1 MNRPTAPR
9 GATSRLTMLLATL
22 LALVLLAAACSAS
35 GDDSNTTAD
44 SQAGDG
50 DSSNAQEGD
59 GGGSLTVLV
68 ASPMESWDP
77 ATLPHTIPGLHADRF
92 NAVYGTLV
100 YVGPE
105 GEVQMG
111 MAESLTTEDNQ
122 TWTLTL
128 RDGIQFT
135 NGNQLDAEA
144 VKYNWD
150 RIADPET
157 GAVAQ
162 PFASTFE
169 TQVVD
174 ELTLEIA
181 LDEPDPT
188 FPQRVAEQIPFIAA
202 PQSLE
207 EQGDQYTDPVG
218 AGPFTLESQEAGVS
232 ETVVA
237 NPDYWQEDRPRL
249 DEITFRSVSDPAQ
262 RVSTVVQGG
271 AHYMNGYYFQFAEEA
286 EQPGVSTYDVPAGG
300 LRHFAFNTGSAPFD
314 DVRARRAIAL
324 AVDPTE
330 MVRTLTQLS
339 DAEGST
345 ALFPEDSP
353 YLASDQT
360 LPSPDLEQAQ
370 QIVDEL
376 TADGG
381 PLEFTIVAAGVPELD
396 RAAQLLQTQANQLDG
411 VNASVETIAIA
422 DWRQRTYEQD
432 QFDVTL
438 YPGVFDLNPP
448 AVSMSNLF
456 GAGGAANFANFSN
469 EEMDQALAA
478 ARQASLEG
486 GEELE
491 SALAEVQRI
500 YTEQVPIMV
509 FGVDYRAFFHQES
522 VAGFTPMGR
531 GSLLMKELYLTDS
544 E

>member
-1 MNRPTAPR
+1 MNRPNAPR
-9 GATSRLTMLLATL
+9 RDTGRLWILPALLLT
-22 LALVLLAAACSAS
+22 LALLGAACSGS
-35 GDDSNTTAD
+35 GDQSDATAD
-44 SQAGDG
+44 SQDGGD
-50 DSSNAQEGD
+50 DSSSAQE
-59 GGGSLTVLV
+59 GGSLTVLV

-169 TQVVD
+169 TEVVD

-188 FPQRVAEQIPFIAA
+188 FAQRVAEQIPFIAA

-237 NPDYWQEDRPRL
+237 NPDYWEEDRPRL
-249 DEITFRSVSDPAQ
+249 DQITFRSVSDPAQ

-300 LRHFAFNTGSAPFD
+300 LRHFVFNTASAPFD
-314 DVRARRAIAL
+314 DVRARRAISL

-330 MVRTLTQLS
+330 MVRTLTQLP

-353 YLASDQT
+353 YLASEET

-396 RAAQLLQTQANQLDG
+396 RSAQLLQTQVNQLDG

-422 DWRQRTYEQD
+422 DWRQATYEQD
-432 QFDVTL
+432 QFDVTF

-448 AVSMSNLF
+448 AVSMSNLL
-456 GAGGAANFANFSN
+456 GTGGAANFANFSN
-469 EEMDQALAA
+469 DEMDQALST

-486 GEELE
+486 GDELE

-500 YTEQVPIMV
+500 YTEQVPLMV

>member
-1 MNRPTAPR
+1 MNRPNAPR
-9 GATSRLTMLLATL
+9 TATRRVWSLAAAL
-22 LALVLLAAACSAS
+22 LALTLFAAACT
-35 GDDSNTTAD
+35 G
-44 SQAGDG
+44 GDG
-50 DSSNAQEGD
+50 GSDGDAGSSDGSSPSAQQ
-59 GGGSLTVLV
+59 GGSLTALV

-77 ATLPHTIPGLHADRF
+77 ATLPHTIPGLQADRF

-100 YVGPE
+100 YIGPE

-111 MAESLTTEDNQ
+111 LAENLTSEDNQ

-128 RDGIQFT
+128 REGLQFT
-135 NGNQLDAEA
+135 NGNPLDAEA
-144 VKYNWD
+144 VKFNWD
-150 RIADPET
+150 RIAEPDT

-162 PFASTFE
+162 SFASSFE
-169 TQVVD
+169 TEVVD
-174 ELTLEIA
+174 DVTLEIT
-181 LDEPDPT
+181 LDEADPT

-202 PQSLE
+202 PDSLE
-207 EQGDQYTDPVG
+207 AQGDQYTDPVG
-218 AGPFTLESQEAGVS
+218 AGPFMLDSVEAGVS
-232 ETVVA
+232 ETLVA
-237 NPDYWQEDRPRL
+237 NPDYWEEDRPRL
-249 DEITFRSVSDPAQ
+249 DEITFRTVADPAQ

-286 EQPGVSTYDVPAGG
+286 DQPGVSTYDVPAGG
-300 LRHFAFNTGSAPFD
+300 LRHFVFNTASAPFD
-314 DVRARRAIAL
+314 DVRARRAISL

-330 MVRTLTQLS
+330 MVRTLTQLP

-360 LPSPDLEQAQ
+360 LSSPDLEQAQ

-376 TADGG
+376 TADGES
-381 PLEFTIVAAGVPELD
+381 LEFNIVAAGVPELD
-396 RAAQLLQTQANQLDG
+396 RAAQLLQTQVNRLDG
-411 VNASVETIAIA
+411 VDASVETIAIA
-422 DWRQRTYEQD
+422 DWRQRTFEQD
-432 QFDVTL
+432 QFGITF

-448 AVSMSNLF
+448 SVAMTNLF
-456 GAGGAANFANFSN
+456 GTDGPANFANFSN
-469 EEMDQALAA
+469 EEMDQALSA

-500 YTEQVPIMV
+500 YTEQVPVMV
-509 FGVDYRAFFHQES
+509 FGVDYRTFFHRES